1 MRGIWTRGA
10 AAALEMIGGA
20 ALLAGCAGTPSNL
33 SGGMGVPSFVALQQV
48 CSATPVDYGNDAQ
61 SVYTTFFDAYVAN
74 QRGKVSNAD
83 YCAFQTSIA
92 QHYTTLGASSDPAA
106 RNQWVAFF
114 LDQRAKAISWRAAV
128 DPTLR
133 AG

>member
-10 AAALEMIGGA
+10 LAATGMIGA
-20 ALLAGCAGTPSNL
+20 VALLAGCAGTPGNL
-33 SGGMGVPSFVALQQV
+33 SGSIGVPSFAALQEG

-61 SVYTTFFDAYVAN
+61 SVYTTFFDAYVAS
-74 QRGKVSNAD
+74 QRGKVSKAD
-83 YCAFQTSIA
+83 YCAFQTAIA
-92 QHYTTLGASSDPAA
+92 QHYTTLGTSSDPAA